1 MGKIPMYQQI
11 ERDLRVAIL
20 EGKLKQGDM
29 VPSET
34 ELAARYKVTRMTV
47 RQAINN
53 LLVDGYIYRHKGRG
67 TFVTFN
73 KRKCRTKR
81 RFPSPTR

>member
-34 ELAARYKVTRMTV
+34 ELAARYKVCLLYTSFLALYYAQGTRLHK
-47 RQAINN
+47 
-53 LLVDGYIYRHKGRG
+53 LL
-67 TFVTFN
+67 
-73 KRKCRTKR
+73 
-81 RFPSPTR
+81 SQQ